1 MGVDLS
7 ALNDKQRQMM
17 SAADRRALGRSAMT
31 TAEATAAA
39 LWRLEGEI
47 EDDVVNYLGLRGVRR
62 VIRQRRDKRTRT
74 KKGTPDLI
82 FAYRGL
88 PCAWE
93 VKRPGEDLRE
103 DQEERRTEMLADG
116 WHHETVR
123 GVEDAWKILNGLDA
137 VADAICETFNQP
149 E

>member
-1 MGVDLS
+1 MGIDLS
-7 ALNDKQRQMM
+7 DLNDKQRQMM

-31 TAEATAAA
+31 TAEATTEA
-39 LWRLEGEI
+39 LWRLEGAI
-47 EDDVVNYLGLRGVRR
+47 EDDVVNYLTLRGVRR

-82 FAYRGL
+82 FSYRGL

-103 DQEERRTEMLADG
+103 DQEKRRAEMLADG

-123 GVEDAWKILNGLDA
+123 GVKVAQQILHGLDA
-137 VADAICETFNQP
+137 IADSIREIFPQ
-149 E
+149 